1 MVITRFAPSPTG
13 YLHIGGS
20 RTCLFN
26 WLFARASKGKF
37 ILRIEDTDRARSKQE
52 YLEEILNSLKWLGL
66 DWDEVYYQS
75 KRFSLYLDLAKKL
88 LKEKKAYEAEDG
100 SGAIILRMSA
110 NSAQSG
116 IGETSP
122 YAKKTDGGPPRVI
135 KWVDLVHREIQF
147 DTQNIKDQVLIKS
160 DRTPTYNFACVVD
173 DADLKISHVIRGDDH
188 ISNTPK
194 QIVIYEALGFP
205 LPLFAHIPMI
215 LSSAGGR
222 MSKRTGATA
231 ISEYKEMGFLPQAI
245 VNYLSLLGW
254 SPKDDQEIISLEE
267 SIDKFSIKD
276 INDTAATFDQKKL
289 EWVNNYY
296 LKNMDP
302 GQLLDMAA
310 PFFQQK
316 NNIKLDDLDRNK
328 LIDLIKLFQGRIN
341 TIPELIERSGFF
353 FVEELELSPEAQD
366 KLKEKNLSKEF
377 KILIEEFNQIKNF
390 DHGSVEGVF
399 RDTIEKLNI
408 KSKVLIHPLRAAV
421 TGLLVGPGLFEVI
434 ALLGKK
440 RVCDRL
446 DKAIEFWAK

>member
-37 ILRIEDTDRARSKQE
+37 ILRIEDTDQARSQQE
-52 YLEEILNSLKWLGL
+52 YLEEILSSLKWLGL

-88 LKEKKAYEAEDG
+88 LKEQKAYEAEDG
-100 SGAIILRMSA
+100 SGAIILRM
-110 NSAQSG
+110 
-116 IGETSP
+116 P
-122 YAKKTDGGPPRVI
+122 HKKI
-135 KWVDLVHREIQF
+135 EIEDLVHRKIQF

-160 DRTPTYNFACVVD
+160 DGTPTYNFACVVD

-194 QIVIYEALGFP
+194 QVVIYEALGYP

-254 SPKDDQEIISLEE
+254 SPKDDQEIISTKE
-267 SIDKFSIKD
+267 SIEKFSIKD
-276 INDTAATFDQKKL
+276 VNDTAATFDQKKL
-289 EWVNNYY
+289 EWINNHY
-296 LKNMDP
+296 LKNMEP
-302 GQLLDMAA
+302 GQLLEIAT

-316 NNIKLDDLDRNK
+316 GNIKPDDLDSNK

-341 TIPELIERSGFF
+341 TVPELVERSGFF
-353 FVEELELSPEAQD
+353 FVEDVELSPEAQA
-366 KLKEKNLSKEF
+366 KLKEKNLSQEF
-377 KILIEEFNQIKNF
+377 KILIEDFGQIKNF
-390 DHGSVEGVF
+390 DHESVEGVF
-399 RDTIEKLNI
+399 RKTIEKLNI
-408 KSKVLIHPLRAAV
+408 KSKALIHPLRAAV
-421 TGLLVGPGLFEVI
+421 TGLLVGPGLFEVM

-446 DKAIEFWAK
+446 AKAIEFMGKTKGSSE